1 MIKKSILEQ
10 EYKTTVITEE
20 TIKNIISHP
29 RFFRGYVRTA
39 MGRLYTNE
47 EFKKR
52 SNEILAKEMP

>member
-10 EYKTTVITEE
+10 EYKTPVITEE
-20 TIKNIISHP
+20 TIKNIIGHP
-29 RFFRGYVRTA
+29 RFFRGHARTT

>member
-10 EYKTTVITEE
+10 EYKTPVITEE

-29 RFFRGYVRTA
+29 RFFRGHMRTA

-52 SNEILAKEMP
+52 SDEILAKEMP

>member
-10 EYKTTVITEE
+10 EYKTPVITEE

-29 RFFRGYVRTA
+29 RFFRGHMRTA

-52 SNEILAKEMP
+52 SDEILAKEMS

>member
-10 EYKTTVITEE
+10 EYKTPVITEE

-29 RFFRGYVRTA
+29 RFFRGHVRTA

-52 SNEILAKEMP
+52 SDEILAKEMS

>member
-10 EYKTTVITEE
+10 EYKTPVITEE
-20 TIKNIISHP
+20 TIKNIISYL
-29 RFFRGYVRTA
+29 RFFRGHVRII

-52 SNEILAKEMP
+52 SNEILEKEMP

>member
-10 EYKTTVITEE
+10 EYKTPVITEE

-29 RFFRGYVRTA
+29 RFFRGHVRTA

-52 SNEILAKEMP
+52 SDEILAKEMP

>member
-10 EYKTTVITEE
+10 EYKTPVITEE

-29 RFFRGYVRTA
+29 RFFRGHVRTA